1 MANTYD
7 IAYDLEKQI
16 RESDEYEQLKQAY
29 QAVNEQAEAKKLF
42 DDFRQLQLELQ
53 QKQMTGEAISEE
65 EAKSAEQSFQNI
77 QQHKEIT
84 ALMSA
89 EQRMSLMINDLNQ
102 IITKPL
108 QELYGTLEEENK

>member
-1 MANTYD
+1 MATTYD

-29 QAVNEQAEAKKLF
+29 QTVNEHDEAKKLF
-42 DDFRQLQLELQ
+42 DEFRQLQLDLQ
-53 QKQMTGEAISEE
+53 QKQMSGEAISEE
-65 EAKSAEQSFQNI
+65 EAKNAETSFQNI

-84 ALMSA
+84 DLMSA
-89 EQRMSLMINDLNQ
+89 EQRMSLLINDLNQ

-108 QELYGTLEEENK
+108 QELYGTLGEENK